1 MLDFI
6 KYQCY
11 ISRVLHGPK
20 SHEPACFLLKP
31 SSPSK
36 WNECTLWAV
45 CLVFSGKLDS
55 CRNVKARNNCSGRI
69 MMSLLVIMSLL
80 IMIYFYLL
88 LMYKLKGFILSVTVV
103 SLLDFNNT
111 GLGGPAHWTLS
122 PGRFLYQNSGPAHAG
137 GLYPTLA
144 SLEGRT
150 LW

>member
-1 MLDFI
+1 
-6 KYQCY
+6 
-11 ISRVLHGPK
+11 
-20 SHEPACFLLKP
+20 
-31 SSPSK
+31 
-36 WNECTLWAV
+36 
-45 CLVFSGKLDS
+45 
-55 CRNVKARNNCSGRI
+55 

-111 GLGGPAHWTLS
+111 GLGGPAH
-122 PGRFLYQNSGPAHAG
+122 AG